1 MKKYIITT
9 LFLITVFIAAGRVE
23 SQWITQYPY
32 NPGIGLR
39 DIEFI
44 NENTGW
50 ICGDGIILKTTN
62 KGINWIVQDNPAPE
76 KYLYSIHPVDS
87 NIVYCVG
94 WFQTILKTT
103 NGGENWI
110 ALQNGIWGQ
119 SKSYRATFFHNALTG
134 WVAGTGDRIYKT
146 TNGGISFDSILI
158 PYNVLNDIHF
168 KNQLTGIVAGDGAT
182 VLKTTDGGFTWNQ
195 SYIVPGAYGDFRKV
209 SVINNQY
216 CFAVEDGKRVF
227 KSTNYGDSFD
237 SIGYVAGADHP
248 YSCRFSSLQ
257 TGWVCGT
264 FGQIFKSID
273 GGATWN
279 YQYVNTTNIGW
290 LRSFWFQDDY
300 TGWAVGGNTKLLFTS
315 SGGSTFAG
323 VTGTEFPDKYIL
335 HQNYPNP
342 FNSSTVIE
350 FEIPKRTEIK
360 LSVYDMLGREVK
372 TLVNEI
378 KSPGKYIV
386 SFDASSLS
394 SGVYF
399 YKISAGEFSDVM
411 RMVLIK

>member
-1 MKKYIITT
+1 M
-9 LFLITVFIAAGRVE
+9 
-23 SQWITQYPY
+23 
-32 NPGIGLR
+32 
-39 DIEFI
+39 
-44 NENTGW
+44 
-50 ICGDGIILKTTN
+50 
-62 KGINWIVQDNPAPE
+62 
-76 KYLYSIHPVDS
+76 
-87 NIVYCVG
+87 
-94 WFQTILKTT
+94 
-103 NGGENWI
+103 
-110 ALQNGIWGQ
+110 
-119 SKSYRATFFHNALTG
+119 
-134 WVAGTGDRIYKT
+134 
-146 TNGGISFDSILI
+146 
-158 PYNVLNDIHF
+158 
-168 KNQLTGIVAGDGAT
+168 
-182 VLKTTDGGFTWNQ
+182 
-195 SYIVPGAYGDFRKV
+195 
-209 SVINNQY
+209 
-216 CFAVEDGKRVF
+216 
-227 KSTNYGDSFD
+227 
-237 SIGYVAGADHP
+237 
-248 YSCRFSSLQ
+248 Q

-300 TGWAVGGNTKLLFTS
+300 TGSAVGVNTKLLFTS

-399 YKISAGEFSDVM
+399 YKISAGEFSDVK